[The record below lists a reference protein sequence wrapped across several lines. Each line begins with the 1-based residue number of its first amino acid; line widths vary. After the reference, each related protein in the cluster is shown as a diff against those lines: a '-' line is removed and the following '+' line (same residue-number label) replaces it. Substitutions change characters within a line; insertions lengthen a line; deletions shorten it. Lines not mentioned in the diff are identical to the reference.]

1 MSATITL
8 YNKNNKNNVLCS
20 NRKTKTERSNRPEY
34 QRNAGEVNLHEKS
47 ALGINIAIPK
57 PL

>member
-34 QRNAGEVNLHEKS
+34 QRNAGDVNLHEKS
-47 ALGINIAIPK
+47 ALGINIANP
-57 PL
+57 